1 MKGSKF
7 LLSGLLVTSIL
18 LVAPSKAS
26 SMPPQLQNDIRHAF
40 QTGDTRQSVQLG
52 FMAGSI
58 LSYCLMAKEG
68 MVVPGEGP
76 VTIDDLNDISR
87 MLLEKVRA
95 ELDDYLFPYQ
105 KVGLNMG
112 INECNKTLGVQLD
125 YR

>member
-1 MKGSKF
+1 
-7 LLSGLLVTSIL
+7 
-18 LVAPSKAS
+18 
-26 SMPPQLQNDIRHAF
+26 MPPQLQNDIRHAF

-112 INECNKTLGVQLD
+112 INECNKALGVQLD